1 MKRFILFGLFMLFAG
16 YGLSQVVENETVIK
30 VHSFQVLDANGKVR
44 AELSTN
50 REGAAFLRFFDTRG
64 NVEWELTPKAT
75 LLPLKH

>member
-75 LLPLKH
+75 LLPLKR